1 MIGIVDYG
9 SGNIQAIANIYK
21 KLNISHKII
30 SNPDDLFLANRL
42 ILPGVGSFDETMK
55 ELINSGL
62 KLKLDDLVMN
72 KNIPV
77 LGICVG
83 MQIMSNES
91 EEGNLPGLGWIEG
104 KVKKF
109 DISKMSEKPF
119 IPHMGWN
126 KIFRCEENSIFN
138 GIDNDIGFYFV
149 HSYFF
154 ECKNKNN
161 QLSSTLYGI
170 EFSSSIFKNNIYG
183 TQFHPEKSHGNGVKL
198 LYNFATMK
206 LC

>member
-21 KLNISHKII
+21 QLNISHKII
-30 SNPDDLFLANRL
+30 SNPDDLSLATRL

-55 ELINSGL
+55 ELISSGL
-62 KLKLDDLVMN
+62 KSKLDDQVLN

-77 LGICVG
+77 LGVCVG

-109 DISKMSEKPF
+109 DISKIPEKPF

-126 KIFRCEENSIFN
+126 KIFKYKENSIFN
-138 GIDNDIGFYFV
+138 GIDNDLGFYFV

-154 ECKNKNN
+154 ECENKNN
-161 QLSSTLYGI
+161 QLSSTFYGI
-170 EFSSSIFKNNIYG
+170 EFSSSVHKNNIYG
-183 TQFHPEKSHGNGVKL
+183 TQFHPEKSHSNGVKL

>member
-21 KLNISHKII
+21 QLNISHKII
-30 SNPDDLFLANRL
+30 SNPDDLSLATRL

-55 ELINSGL
+55 QLINSGL
-62 KLKLDDLVMN
+62 KSKLDDLVLN

-77 LGICVG
+77 LGVCVG

-109 DISKMSEKPF
+109 DISKIPEKPF
-119 IPHMGWN
+119 I
-126 KIFRCEENSIFN
+126 
-138 GIDNDIGFYFV
+138 
-149 HSYFF
+149 
-154 ECKNKNN
+154 CK
-161 QLSSTLYGI
+161 
-170 EFSSSIFKNNIYG
+170 F
-183 TQFHPEKSHGNGVKL
+183 
-198 LYNFATMK
+198 
-206 LC
+206 